1 MKKICVLPLSI
12 LMIFLLCSCSGESDK
27 KTENQNSDNNIET
40 EIELTIRELPDDVSK
55 VDYFID
61 EFNKTSLNSITDISE
76 FTVQDR
82 DSGHYQVEFR
92 LGPFSKAYAK
102 TGKINDCII
111 DIVCCGYD
119 LKSIRIYAIA
129 DLEQAKE
136 IIKYS
141 SSILDSKLTETDIQ
155 EVLDYLDNHKS
166 ANGYYYGDLGLVF
179 LGDELML
186 KLE

>member
-1 MKKICVLPLSI
+1 MKKFFVLVLSI
-12 LMIFLLCSCSGESDK
+12 LLLFSLCSCSGESDK
-27 KTENQNSDNNIET
+27 ETENQKSDNNIET
-40 EIELTIRELPDDVSK
+40 EIELPIRELPDDVSK

-61 EFNKTSLNSITDISE
+61 KFNKTSLNPITDISE

-92 LGPFSKAYAK
+92 LGPYSKAYAK

-111 DIVCCGYD
+111 DIVCYGYD
-119 LKSIRIYAIA
+119 LKDIRIYAIA

-141 SSILDSKLTETDIQ
+141 SFILDNKLTETDIE
-155 EVLDYLDNHKS
+155 EVLDYLDNYKS
-166 ANGYYYGDLGLVF
+166 ANGYYYGDIGLVF